1 LPDMHIITS
10 VKEMRERTAAARA
23 EGNTIAFVPTMGFLH
38 EGHASLMREGR
49 KRGNLLVV
57 SIFVNPAQ
65 FGAGEDFESYPRDL
79 RRDSE
84 IARECGV
91 DIIFAPDAREMYP
104 AGYQTWVNVETISLP
119 LCGASRPG
127 HFRGVTTVV
136 TKLFNIVKP
145 TFAFFGE
152 KDYQQLAVIR
162 RMVSDLNMDVEVVGL
177 PTVREPDGLAMSS
190 RNSYLSVAERKSA
203 LCLSRALAAASTLFR
218 SGEVSVARLREA
230 VLGILG
236 EEPEACID
244 YVEFRDGENLEEME
258 RADERTVL
266 ALAVR
271 IGATRL
277 IDNVIVGRGV
287 TWKEKC

>member
-1 LPDMHIITS
+1 MHIITS
-10 VKEMRERTAAARA
+10 VKEMRERTAEARA
-23 EGNTIAFVPTMGFLH
+23 AGNTIAFVPTMGFLH

-136 TKLFNIVKP
+136 AKLFNIVKP
-145 TFAFFGE
+145 AFAFFGE

-177 PTVREPDGLAMSS
+177 STVREPDGLAMSS
-190 RNSYLSVAERKSA
+190 RNSYLSASERKSA

-236 EEPEACID
+236 EEPEARID
-244 YVEFRDGENLEEME
+244 YVEFRGGENLEEVE

>member
-1 LPDMHIITS
+1 
-10 VKEMRERTAAARA
+10 
-23 EGNTIAFVPTMGFLH
+23 
-38 EGHASLMREGR
+38 
-49 KRGNLLVV
+49 
-57 SIFVNPAQ
+57 
-65 FGAGEDFESYPRDL
+65 
-79 RRDSE
+79 
-84 IARECGV
+84 
-91 DIIFAPDAREMYP
+91 MYP
-104 AGYQTWVNVETISLP
+104 AGYQTWVNVDTISLP

-145 TFAFFGE
+145 TFSFFGE

-236 EEPEACID
+236 EEPEARID
-244 YVEFRDGENLEEME
+244 YVEFRGGENLEEVE

>member
-1 LPDMHIITS
+1 MYIITS
-10 VKEMRERTAAARA
+10 VKEMRERTAAVRA
-23 EGNTIAFVPTMGFLH
+23 EGKTIAFVPTMGFLH

-49 KRGNLLVV
+49 KRGDLLVV
-57 SIFVNPAQ
+57 SIFVNPTQ

-79 RRDSE
+79 SRDSE

-136 TKLFNIVKP
+136 AKLFNIVKP
-145 TFAFFGE
+145 AFAFFGE

-177 PTVREPDGLAMSS
+177 PTVREADGLAMSS
-190 RNSYLSVAERKSA
+190 RNSYLSAAERKSA
-203 LCLSRALAAASTLFR
+203 LCLSRALDAVSSLFR

-230 VLGILG
+230 VLEILG
-236 EEPEACID
+236 AEPEARID
-244 YVEFRDGENLEEME
+244 YVEFRGGKNLEEVE

-271 IGATRL
+271 IGTTRL